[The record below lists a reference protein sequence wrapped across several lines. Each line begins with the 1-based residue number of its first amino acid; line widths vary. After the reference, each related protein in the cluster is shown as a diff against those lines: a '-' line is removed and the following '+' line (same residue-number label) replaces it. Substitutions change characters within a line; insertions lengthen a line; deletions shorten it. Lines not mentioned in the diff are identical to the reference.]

1 MTLAASTL
9 ILSEQD
15 RRLEI
20 RGFVITETHRP
31 AGLVLPAHFHEHTN
45 IALTIEGSFVETV
58 GAEPYEV
65 NPASVIFRPAGE
77 KHANRYGRASAHC
90 LIIEVKPERLTAI
103 REVTQILDRPCYSK
117 GGPFSDFAFRILR
130 EFEMPDVIAPLA
142 IEALVLEMLV
152 HCTRCPPTGNSQA
165 PQWLRMAKE
174 IVHERFSDSLTLSG
188 VSRLLGVHP
197 AHLAKM
203 FRSHYHCTLG
213 DYIRALRLDRAAEL
227 LAQSQQTLSA
237 IALEAGFYDQS
248 HFARL
253 FKRRFGVTPGVFRAE
268 LGTRKARILAKHKD
282 ITSD

>member
-1 MTLAASTL
+1 MTLAASPL
-9 ILSEQD
+9 VLSDQD

-20 RGFVITETHRP
+20 PGFVLTETHRP

-65 NPASVIFRPAGE
+65 KSGSVIFRPAGE

-103 REVTQILDRPCYSK
+103 REVTQILDRPRYAK
-117 GGPFSDFAFRILR
+117 GGPFADFAFRMLR
-130 EFEMPDVIAPLA
+130 EFKMPDVVAPLA

-152 HCTRCPPTGNSQA
+152 HCTRRRPTGNGQA
-165 PQWLRMAKE
+165 PPWLRMAKE

-188 VSRLLGVHP
+188 VARLLGVHP

-227 LAQSQQTLSA
+227 LSESQQTLSA
-237 IALEAGFYDQS
+237 TALEAGFYDQS

-253 FKRRFGVTPGVFRAE
+253 FKRRFGVTPGVFRAG
-268 LGTRKARILAKHKD
+268 LRTTKASLPAKHKD
-282 ITSD
+282 LPSD